1 MQLNLDWRWY
11 AWNELD
17 APTLYALLKLR
28 VDVFVVE
35 QKCAY
40 QELDGLDADCDHLLV
55 RDADGALIAYLRLLP
70 PGLKSGH
77 PKLGRLVVAESAR
90 GQGLARALAQE
101 GIRGCQIRY
110 PEHDIQIG
118 AQQHLEAFY
127 QSLGFIVQ
135 STPYLED
142 DIWHVD
148 MLKPWQR

>member
-11 AWNELD
+11 AWDQLD
-17 APTLYALLKLR
+17 VPTLYALLKLR

-40 QELDGLDADCDHLLV
+40 PELDGLDAACDHLLV
-55 RDADGALIAYLRLLP
+55 RDAGGALIAYLRLLP
-70 PGLKSGH
+70 PGLKSVR
-77 PKLGRLVVAESAR
+77 PMLGRLLVTESWR
-90 GQGLARALAQE
+90 GQGIARALVRA
-101 GIRGCQIRY
+101 GVRDCQQRY
-110 PEHDIQIG
+110 PEQDIQIG

-142 DIWHVD
+142 EIWHID
-148 MLKPWQR
+148 MHKPWQR